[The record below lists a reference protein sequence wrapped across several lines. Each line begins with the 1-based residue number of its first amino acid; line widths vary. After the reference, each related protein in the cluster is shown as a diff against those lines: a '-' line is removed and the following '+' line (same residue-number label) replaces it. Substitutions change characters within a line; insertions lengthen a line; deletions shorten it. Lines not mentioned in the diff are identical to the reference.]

1 MDESDG
7 QTALFLKLHTDTFDV
22 SSCPVG
28 MVSPLTAEPWAPAGR
43 DRTGRTWGRPWA
55 LST

>member
-28 MVSPLTAEPWAPAGR
+28 MVSLSPQSPGLQQDVTEPVGLGGDPG
-43 DRTGRTWGRPWA
+43 P
-55 LST
+55 